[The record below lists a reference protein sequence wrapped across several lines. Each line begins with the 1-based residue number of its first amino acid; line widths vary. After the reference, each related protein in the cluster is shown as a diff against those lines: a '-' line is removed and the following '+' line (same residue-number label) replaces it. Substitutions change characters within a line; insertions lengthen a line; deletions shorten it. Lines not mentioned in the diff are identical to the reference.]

1 MAVNLTKVHFQLH
14 NMYYYYGY
22 KIDGFFLNFSQLWI
36 FVNVNVLVSRLAVLG
51 NSLDQAGK
59 LKVFQDNCKI
69 SFGYLHLKD

>member
-1 MAVNLTKVHFQLH
+1 MVVNLTKVHFQLH
-14 NMYYYYGY
+14 NVYYYYSY
-22 KIDGFFLNFSQLWI
+22 KTDGFFCFSQLWI

-51 NSLDQAGK
+51 DSSDQAGK